1 MDNNI
6 DNNIEEMF
14 SMYLGM
20 NTKEEI
26 INNKFTSFV
35 VKHNKIDLSNFGSK
49 LYLTSLVH
57 NLCIQYLFSDIYY
70 IILKSNLGVLYNKK
84 FSDEDVSKFINS
96 FKKFSFALTFKELSL
111 DVVPLS
117 ERNKIYKD
125 MNLIKNLEELSLVN
139 SNYFLNNKFLYEE
152 LRNNNILI
160 FDNCKTAGCIKCAK
174 VREDLSSNGITDYL
188 EIQNKTIYDRIG
200 KQREY
205 KIKAR
210 IKTPRKENK

>member
-1 MDNNI
+1 MDNNL
-6 DNNIEEMF
+6 EEMF

-20 NTKEEI
+20 NTNEEI

-49 LYLTSLVH
+49 LYLISLVH

-70 IILKSNLGVLYNKK
+70 IILKSNLEVLYNKK

-96 FKKFSFALTFKELSL
+96 FKRFSFMVTFKELSL
-111 DVVPLS
+111 DVIPLS
-117 ERNKIYKD
+117 ERTKIYRD

-139 SNYFLNNKFLYEE
+139 SNYLFNNSFLYEE
-152 LRNNNILI
+152 LKNNNMLI

-174 VREDLSSNGITDYL
+174 LREGLNSIGISDYL
-188 EIQNKTIYDRIG
+188 EIQNKTIYDRVD
-200 KQREY
+200 KQRDYERKA
-205 KIKAR
+205 KIKEL
-210 IKTPRKENK
+210 RKEDK

>member
-1 MDNNI
+1 MDNNL
-6 DNNIEEMF
+6 EEMF

-20 NTKEEI
+20 NTNEEI

-49 LYLTSLVH
+49 LYFTGLVH

-70 IILKSNLGVLYNKK
+70 IILKSNLEVLYNKK

-96 FKKFSFALTFKELSL
+96 FKRFSFMVTFKELSL
-111 DVVPLS
+111 DVISLS
-117 ERNKIYKD
+117 ERTKIYRD

-139 SNYFLNNKFLYEE
+139 SNYLFNNSFLYEE
-152 LRNNNILI
+152 LKNNNMLI

-174 VREDLSSNGITDYL
+174 LREGLNSIGISDYL
-188 EIQNKTIYDRIG
+188 EIQNKTIYDRVD
-200 KQREY
+200 KQRDYERKA
-205 KIKAR
+205 KIKEL
-210 IKTPRKENK
+210 RKEDK

>member
-1 MDNNI
+1 MDNNL
-6 DNNIEEMF
+6 EEMF

-20 NTKEEI
+20 NTNEEI

-70 IILKSNLGVLYNKK
+70 IILKSNLEVLYNKK

-96 FKKFSFALTFKELSL
+96 FKRFSFMVTFKELTL

-117 ERNKIYKD
+117 ERTKIYRD

-139 SNYFLNNKFLYEE
+139 SNYLFNNSFLYEE
-152 LRNNNILI
+152 LKNNNMLI

-174 VREDLSSNGITDYL
+174 LREGLNSIGISDYL
-188 EIQNKTIYDRIG
+188 EIQNKTIYDRVD
-200 KQREY
+200 KQRDYERKA
-205 KIKAR
+205 KIKEL
-210 IKTPRKENK
+210 RKEDK

>member
-1 MDNNI
+1 MDNNL
-6 DNNIEEMF
+6 EEIF

-20 NTKEEI
+20 NTNEEI
-26 INNKFTSFV
+26 MNNKFTSFIA
-35 VKHNKIDLSNFGSK
+35 KHNKIDLSNFGSK

-70 IILKSNLGVLYNKK
+70 IILKSNLEVLYNKK

-96 FKKFSFALTFKELSL
+96 FKRFSFMVTFKELTL

-117 ERNKIYKD
+117 ERTKIYRD

-139 SNYFLNNKFLYEE
+139 SNYLFNNSFLYEE
-152 LRNNNILI
+152 LKNNYMLI

-174 VREDLSSNGITDYL
+174 LREGLNSIGISDYL
-188 EIQNKTIYDRIG
+188 EIQNKTIYDRVD
-200 KQREY
+200 KQRDYERKA
-205 KIKAR
+205 KIKEL
-210 IKTPRKENK
+210 RKEDK